1 MTFEP
6 EASPEDFAN
15 VWQGW
20 LPLMRE
26 GEEVIFVAR
35 RREDRQFVG
44 VGGAHNLR
52 SHTPELGI
60 WVKEGL
66 HGGATAAKSCSVSRA
81 GPPSAFSRRTLS
93 TRWPNRIPPAAAR
106 PSRWAACWPAAAN
119 ASSMTPWST
128 TCRLNIDPHRAT
140 ARLGLFLCAAITAA
154 TACGFVLMIEACR
167 VKQLRNSNMI
177 ILLPAPPPVSA
188 RPLRAVLSVKAIR

>member
-1 MTFEP
+1 MNHNDLSQCRVDTDRLLIAPFTAADADDVYQAITPTLTRFMTFEP

-15 VWQGW
+15 VWQSW

-60 WVKEGL
+60 WVKESL
-66 HGGATAAKSCSVSRA
+66 HGQGYGREIVQGIARWASERFQPPHFLYPVAEQNTA
-81 GPPSAFSRRTLS
+81 SRRLVES
-93 TRWPNRIPPAAAR
+93 LGGVLAGRCERIKYDAVVYHLPPQR
-106 PSRWAACWPAAAN
+106 
-119 ASSMTPWST
+119 
-128 TCRLNIDPHRAT
+128 
-140 ARLGLFLCAAITAA
+140 
-154 TACGFVLMIEACR
+154 
-167 VKQLRNSNMI
+167 
-177 ILLPAPPPVSA
+177 
-188 RPLRAVLSVKAIR
+188 

>member
-66 HGGATAAKSCSVSRA
+66 HGQGYGREIVQRIARWATERFQ
-81 GPPSAFSRRTLS
+81 PPHLVYPVAEQNTASRRLAES
-93 TRWPNRIPPAAAR
+93 LGGVL
-106 PSRWAACWPAAAN
+106 AAAN

-140 ARLGLFLCAAITAA
+140 ARRPFSLRRDNRCHCLRVCANDR
-154 TACGFVLMIEACR
+154 GM
-167 VKQLRNSNMI
+167 
-177 ILLPAPPPVSA
+177 
-188 RPLRAVLSVKAIR
+188 

>member
-1 MTFEP
+1 MPRGHRPFVDCPFTAADADDVYRAITPTLTRFMTFEP

-66 HGGATAAKSCSVSRA
+66 HGLRPRNRAAYRA
-81 GPPSAFSRRTLS
+81 LGHRALSAAAPCLPGGRTEY
-93 TRWPNRIPPAAAR
+93 RQPPPAE
-106 PSRWAACWPAAAN
+106 S
-119 ASSMTPWST
+119 
-128 TCRLNIDPHRAT
+128 
-140 ARLGLFLCAAITAA
+140 LG
-154 TACGFVLMIEACR
+154 GVLAGRCER
-167 VKQLRNSNMI
+167 VKYDAVVYH
-177 ILLPAPPPVSA
+177 LPPQH
-188 RPLRAVLSVKAIR
+188 